1 MSVTTK
7 VFARLQNEVITQYSL
22 TNQNQMAVRLLTFGA
37 RVQQLR
43 LPEANGADPN
53 LIVGF
58 VTLQDY
64 LNQPEHF
71 GALLGRDFAHP
82 TRTDWQNWNWAAT
95 IDGPNQVS
103 FHLTLDQTADDT
115 PGQQQLTVTHQ
126 LDDDNV
132 WTSSLQVTSD
142 TPITIRPWQNLAFML
157 TGDPARTIMHQQ
169 LTLGDAAPITPT
181 ATVSTATKVRL
192 ADAAWALDW
201 TTSGLGVAVSTYEHL
216 DTTTNFNGIQGH
228 PHAAV
233 GLRPLVDAQDAGV
246 IVDAA
251 HPYTLTTT
259 VQLHAN

>member
-7 VFARLQNEVITQYSL
+7 VFARIQDEVITQYSL
-22 TNQNQMAVRLLTFGA
+22 TNKHQMAVRLLTFGA

-43 LPEANGADPN
+43 LPDSNGADPN

-64 LNQPEHF
+64 LNQPERF

-82 TRTDWQNWNWAAT
+82 TRTDWQNWNWDAT

-103 FHLTLDQTADDT
+103 LHLNLTPEADATA
-115 PGQQQLTVTHQ
+115 GRQQLTVTHQ
-126 LDDDNV
+126 LNDDNV
-132 WTSSLQVTSD
+132 WSSTLQAASD
-142 TPITIRPWQNLAFML
+142 TPITIRPWQDLAFML
-157 TGDPARTIMHQQ
+157 TGDPARTVLHQQ
-169 LTLGDAAPITPT
+169 LALGDAQATTPA
-181 ATVSTATKVRL
+181 ATTSSATHAHL

-201 TTSGLGVAVSTYEHL
+201 TTTGAGVAVSTYDHL

-233 GLRPLVDAQDAGV
+233 GLRPLVDAQDAGIV
-246 IVDAA
+246 VDAA